1 MGMAPPS
8 VASFSERGKE
18 PLVRKRTP
26 LSYPLLHHGAPV
38 IVIRVLCLRTNSLS
52 PFLLHCTHCYSGTQ
66 PSSLEPYIRALK
78 KGGRCAKG
86 RGRRRGG
93 KRLWLHGKSLRKEGR
108 KGIYRKGRR
117 KRGDFSSFLD
127 CFFCLAPHSTKES
140 KQKNQES
147 FTCPKIP

>member
-1 MGMAPPS
+1 MAPPS

-18 PLVRKRTP
+18 PLVRKKTP

-93 KRLWLHGKSLRKEGR
+93 KKALVAWQKLKKGRKEGDLQKR
-108 KGIYRKGRR
+108 EEEKGGLLFFPRLL
-117 KRGDFSSFLD
+117 FL
-127 CFFCLAPHSTKES
+127 PGSTF
-140 KQKNQES
+140 NQG
-147 FTCPKIP
+147 K